1 MAATSGREARGV
13 VVHAWIAR
21 GSRLLS
27 RTTGLVVMLSVISMG
42 SVLASMEVAPS
53 SMLRSQNQN
62 EALQGCC
69 ALLVA
74 AGCGPRL
81 KLRGD
86 AGAETLSSRLADAR
100 DAGAGA
106 GATCM
111 PARHGG
117 IRSLRINRAGGA
129 VVLPPPDEMQDPLA
143 DSRES
148 CVAAPRI
155 FRLRGGGAW
164 GQASGEHG
172 ADRDQMTGELLGDDA
187 EGARLLREEDGG
199 QLLEKSRLL
208 VAKMLRLKQQEK
220 ERLSRAKNA
229 ETGMER
235 GTEGQAIGAG
245 AGEGGEEDGAG
256 GDARETVYEAEKR
269 RVEYEMDL
277 CVSHFKSRLLDLLD
291 WRKESP
297 RRGVA
302 DGNRGAGGGG
312 DEECD
317 EPFDEW
323 EPGMPGMGKAQG
335 KAQDAGASVESKR
348 DNGMSVE
355 EGGGGGGKHTRSEPP
370 AHSRGGFA
378 CVLLDQTYN
387 VAYRLEPMRNQVDA
401 AAWLAFTL

>member
-1 MAATSGREARGV
+1 VPE
-13 VVHAWIAR
+13 WIAR
-21 GSRLLS
+21 GSRLLL
-27 RTTGLVVMLSVISMG
+27 RATGLVVMLSVISTG

-53 SMLRSQNQN
+53 SMCRRLNQH

-69 ALLVA
+69 APLLVA

-86 AGAETLSSRLADAR
+86 AGAETLSSRLAD

-106 GATCM
+106 M

-117 IRSLRINRAGGA
+117 IRSMRINLAGGA
-129 VVLPPPDEMQDPLA
+129 VVLPPPDKMQATVD

-148 CVAAPRI
+148 CFAAPRI

-172 ADRDQMTGELLGDDA
+172 ADREQMTGELLGEDA

-208 VAKMLRLKQQEK
+208 VAKMLRMKQQEK

-229 ETGMER
+229 ETGGDR

-256 GDARETVYEAEKR
+256 GDSRETVYEAEKR

-302 DGNRGAGGGG
+302 GGNRGAGGGG

-348 DNGMSVE
+348 ESGMSVE
-355 EGGGGGGKHTRSEPP
+355 EGGGGV
-370 AHSRGGFA
+370 RGGSTREVSRRRTRA
-378 CVLLDQTYN
+378 GDLRVSCWIRRTMSRIALSPCAIRWMQP
-387 VAYRLEPMRNQVDA
+387 RG
-401 AAWLAFTL
+401 WHFTWC